1 MGAGTVDQLKFRGF
15 SERLFEFHGGAK
27 ANDAEA
33 YFNRSAECWGAMR
46 GWLAEG
52 AEIPDDAELD
62 AQLTSREYGF
72 TNKGQIQL
80 EKKEDMKARGLES
93 PDIADMLSM
102 TFSVNVVAKP
112 KESIVYTY
120 PGENAQSWMA

>member
-1 MGAGTVDQLKFRGF
+1 
-15 SERLFEFHGGAK
+15 
-27 ANDAEA
+27 
-33 YFNRSAECWGAMR
+33 MR
-46 GWLAEG
+46 DWLREG

-80 EKKEDMKARGLES
+80 EKKEDMKLRGLES

-102 TFSVNVVAKP
+102 TFAVKVMPKP
-112 KESIVYTY
+112 KEEKPRMWSGSREMET
-120 PGENAQSWMA
+120 SWMG

>member
-1 MGAGTVDQLKFRGF
+1 
-15 SERLFEFHGGAK
+15 
-27 ANDAEA
+27 
-33 YFNRSAECWGAMR
+33 MR